1 MYEEDVLENDFIN
14 FDYEDHFTV
23 VIIYDI
29 IENKRRNRLAKLLSG
44 YGYRVQRSSFECLLS
59 KEKFTELATK
69 IEEFHKESD
78 LIRIYKLNSS
88 VKCEIYGEDP
98 DKFEKEVIII

>member
-44 YGYRVQRSSFECLLS
+44 YGYRVQRSSF
-59 KEKFTELATK
+59 
-69 IEEFHKESD
+69 
-78 LIRIYKLNSS
+78 
-88 VKCEIYGEDP
+88 
-98 DKFEKEVIII
+98 